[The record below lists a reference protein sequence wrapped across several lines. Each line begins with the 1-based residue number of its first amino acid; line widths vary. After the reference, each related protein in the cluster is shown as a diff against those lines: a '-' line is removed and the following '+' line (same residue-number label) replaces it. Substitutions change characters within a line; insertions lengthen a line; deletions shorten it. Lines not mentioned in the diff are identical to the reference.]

1 MVLVLLLIGWKIGA
15 SFLSQSCSV
24 QRTNQLLFNTRI
36 KTALSKEVNN
46 NSYSIPC
53 AVCLA
58 ISSSCRTS
66 NLLSVT
72 WRWRYKLEPSHHW
85 VTMASSGLAIQP
97 INNRMFTW
105 RVFLTGNTEH
115 VMSKVLTDKQS
126 NKQRKHFDNSLKTYF
141 RCSSILFYGHIRM
154 HCECQAQINVLAV
167 HGFPLTL
174 IQLLHS

>member
-1 MVLVLLLIGWKIGA
+1 MKNWPEFFKPIVYCRKNKSITFQHSNKN
-15 SFLSQSCSV
+15 CSKK
-24 QRTNQLLFNTRI
+24 R
-36 KTALSKEVNN
+36 SNN

-126 NKQRKHFDNSLKTYF
+126 NKQRTHFDNSLKTYF
-141 RCSSILFYGHIRM
+141 TCSSILFYGHIRM
-154 HCECQAQINVLAV
+154 HCESQAQINVLAV